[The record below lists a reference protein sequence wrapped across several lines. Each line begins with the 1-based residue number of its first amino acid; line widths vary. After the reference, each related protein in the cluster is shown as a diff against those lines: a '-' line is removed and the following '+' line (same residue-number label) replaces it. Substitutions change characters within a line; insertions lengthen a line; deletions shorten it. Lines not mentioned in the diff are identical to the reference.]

1 MERTE
6 PERSRGVIAIGASA
20 GGVDALQ
27 RVVRGLPGRLPAAVC
42 IVLHIPA
49 TARSVLA
56 DVIARGTVLP
66 VQVAKHGD
74 RLLAGRV
81 FVAPPDRHLLVRPG
95 RLALDSGP
103 KEHAV
108 RPAIDPLFRSVAA
121 AYGARAMG
129 IVLSGSLDDGAAG
142 LAQLAAAG
150 GTALVQD
157 PEDAFVRSMPEAA
170 LAATPAARAL
180 RADELGNAI
189 ASFARGL
196 PMTDARER
204 RTVS

>member
-56 DVIARGTVLP
+56 
-66 VQVAKHGD
+66 AKHGD

-157 PEDAFVRSMPEAA
+157 PEDAFVPSMPEAA